1 MDIGTYYLGVVLVRF
16 LTSLKFS
23 YFTGSVN
30 IFSIKFYFHANFRI
44 IGIRFYITPL
54 LINYPCINTTTT
66 IANIYMVTILNCFPH
81 IPIQGLLMCLPLCA
95 FFSFSSTDLS
105 KYFYS
110 FVFLKNILYLNML
123 YWSNVLFKLFLLQL
137 CYFFHFFVFDFLVSI
152 HFFFYLP

>member
-1 MDIGTYYLGVVLVRF
+1 M
-16 LTSLKFS
+16 TSLKFS

-110 FVFLKNILYLNML
+110 FVFLKNMITTHYSGTLSLKY
-123 YWSNVLFKLFLLQL
+123 KLPYSTLLPKAVRFPIVTARSKVENNYR
-137 CYFFHFFVFDFLVSI
+137 CVFPKVPRKTP
-152 HFFFYLP
+152 Y